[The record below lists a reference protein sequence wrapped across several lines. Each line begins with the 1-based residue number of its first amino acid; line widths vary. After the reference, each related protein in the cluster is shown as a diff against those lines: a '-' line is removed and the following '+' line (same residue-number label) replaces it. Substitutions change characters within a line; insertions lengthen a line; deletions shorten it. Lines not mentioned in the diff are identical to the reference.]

1 MARFSHSNVVM
12 DRYPRHLLR
21 SLLPA
26 LALVVLVMAGTRPA
40 EARAELEPCSNHVA
54 PAKQIEIGRK
64 VARQVYRQMPV
75 LPDDSEVTRY
85 VQSLGEKLAA
95 YAPGYKWPFNFHVIN
110 VQDIN
115 AFALPGGT
123 IFVNLGTIQ
132 AADDEAQLAA
142 VMAHEMSHVVLQHSI
157 CNMEKEQHVGLLA
170 GLGQLAAG
178 IALGGGVLGNIAQNT
193 IGLGAGLDF
202 LHMSRGAE
210 KQADLEG
217 VHILYDAGYDPRAMP
232 QFFEIIEGKYGKGGA
247 QFLSDHPNPG
257 NRTEYIDAEISRMPP
272 RQRPVTQTDA
282 FRHIHDV
289 VKGMRAYTAK
299 EVASGKWKR
308 EGPNGTVETG
318 IPQYD
323 AQAAS
328 VDRVNLAAPRD
339 WSTFH
344 GVGFTMQVPST
355 WRVLGDS
362 DAGMI
367 APPGGIT
374 QAANG
379 RVGNLAYGVLTD
391 VTMTDPGTP
400 PDQQFAALLSDL
412 SSDNPGLQPSS
423 ATTIR
428 VAGQTAQSAESVD
441 PNANG
446 GRGEHDWIVGLPGQ
460 DGLRYFVFVAPEPD
474 FPTMRPT
481 FQRILESVR
490 TTASRQ

>member
-1 MARFSHSNVVM
+1 MGNPWRFT
-12 DRYPRHLLR
+12 R
-21 SLLPA
+21 SYLPFVA
-26 LALVVLVMAGTRPA
+26 LALLVMSGAQTA
-40 EARAELEPCSNHVA
+40 SARAAFEPCSNHVS
-54 PAKQIEIGRK
+54 PAKQIEVGRK
-64 VARQVYRQMPV
+64 VAREVYKQMPV

-85 VQSLGEKLAA
+85 VQSLGDKLAA
-95 YAPGYKWPFNFHVIN
+95 YAPGYKWPFNFHVVN

-132 AADDEAQLAA
+132 AAEDEAQLAA
-142 VMAHEMSHVVLQHSI
+142 VMSHEMSHVVLQHSI

-217 VHILYDAGYDPRAMP
+217 VQILYDAGYDPRAMP

-257 NRTEYIDAEISRMPP
+257 NRTDYIDGEIAKFPP

-289 VKGMRAYTAK
+289 VKGMHAYTAK

-318 IPQYD
+318 IPPYD
-323 AQAAS
+323 AQSASMTS
-328 VDRVNLAAPRD
+328 VDLAPPRN

-344 GVGFTMQVPST
+344 GVGFTMEVPST
-355 WRVLGDS
+355 WRVLGDADS
-362 DAGMI
+362 GMI

-374 QAANG
+374 RGANG
-379 RVGNLAYGVLTD
+379 SGNLVYGVLTD
-391 VTMTDPGTP
+391 ITMTDPGTP
-400 PDQQFAALLSDL
+400 PDQQFAALLNDL
-412 SSDNPGLQPSS
+412 SSDNPGLQPSQV
-423 ATTIR
+423 TT
-428 VAGQTAQSAESVD
+428 VQAAGQNLESAQSVD
-441 PNANG
+441 PEANG
-446 GRGEHDWIVGLPGQ
+446 GRGEHDWIVGLPGR

-474 FPTMRPT
+474 FAAVRPT
-481 FQRILESVR
+481 FERMLESLR
-490 TTASRQ
+490 TQGTDTRQ

>member
-1 MARFSHSNVVM
+1 MARILHSNEVM
-12 DRYPRHLLR
+12 DRNPRRDPFLLK
-21 SLLPA
+21 LLSA
-26 LALVVLVMAGTRPA
+26 LAFVLILCPGTRA
-40 EARAELEPCSNHVA
+40 VAARVDLQPCSNHVT
-54 PAKQIEIGRK
+54 PAQQIAIGHK
-64 VARQVYRQMPV
+64 VARQVYQQMPV

-85 VQSLGEKLAA
+85 VQSLGGKLAA
-95 YAPGYKWPFNFHVIN
+95 YIPGYKWPFNFHVVN
-110 VQDIN
+110 VEDIN

-123 IFVNLGTIQ
+123 VFVNLGTIQ
-132 AADDEAQLAA
+132 AAEDEAQLAA
-142 VMAHEMSHVVLQHSI
+142 VMAHEMSHVALQHSI

-217 VHILYDAGYDPRAMP
+217 VQILYDAGYDPRAMP

-257 NRTEYIDAEISRMPP
+257 NRTDYIDAEIAKFPP
-272 RQRPVTQTDA
+272 RQRNITQTDE

-308 EGPNGTVETG
+308 EGPNATVKTG
-318 IPQYD
+318 IQPYD
-323 AQAAS
+323 ATAAS
-328 VDRVNLAAPRD
+328 ATSVDLAPPAS

-355 WRVLGDS
+355 WRVLGDA

-367 APPGGIT
+367 APPGGIGQT
-374 QAANG
+374 ENG
-379 RVGNLAYGVLTD
+379 KLGNLMYGVLTD
-391 VTMTDPGTP
+391 VTMTDAGTP
-400 PDQQFAALLSDL
+400 PDQQFAALLNDL

-423 ATTIR
+423 VTTIQ
-428 VAGQTAQSAESVD
+428 VAGRNVQSADNVN
-441 PNANG
+441 PQANG
-446 GRGEHDWIVGLPGQ
+446 GRGEHDWIVGFPGK

-474 FPTMRPT
+474 FAAMRST
-481 FQRILESVR
+481 FDRILHSVR
-490 TTASRQ
+490 ME